1 MDHMDPL
8 VANGLAAHRPLIL
21 YDAPGVGRST
31 GSTST
36 SFAHAATDLA
46 AFITALDLP
55 CVDIWGFSMG
65 GCVAQMLALNHP
77 HLVRKLI
84 LSGSIP
90 SIGPGIAPPPA
101 VPFAAIRRA
110 QSLDEHKIA
119 FIKFSFND
127 SETSQA
133 AGVAGW
139 ERVIN
144 ARQHRCWNAE
154 QHEGRHVAGAVGS
167 NKLFYIRSETR
178 DHFCNLLEAI
188 DRQLLQ
194 VKPATTVSPD

>member
-1 MDHMDPL
+1 MDPL

-21 YDAPGVGRST
+21 YDAPGVGRFT

-90 SIGPGIAPPPA
+90 SIGPGITPPPA

-144 ARQHRCWNAE
+144 ARQHRCWNVGVQTTRCQITCFAKFMDPRL
-154 QHEGRHVAGAVGS
+154 EGEGS
-167 NKLFYIRSETR
+167 FHRLGE
-178 DHFCNLLEAI
+178 LE
-188 DRQLLQ
+188 LPVLMM
-194 VKPATTVSPD
+194 KGKWSC

>member
-36 SFAHAATDLA
+36 SFAHAAASLA
-46 AFITALDLP
+46 AFIIALNIP

-90 SIGPGIAPPPA
+90 SIGPGITPPPA

-144 ARQHRCWNAE
+144 ARQHRCWNVGVQATRC
-154 QHEGRHVAGAVGS
+154 QITCFAKFMDPRLEGEGS
-167 NKLFYIRSETR
+167 FHRLGE
-178 DHFCNLLEAI
+178 LE
-188 DRQLLQ
+188 LPVLMT
-194 VKPATTVSPD
+194 KGKWSC